1 MVLVDEPSLK
11 TWMHGD
17 ADYLFD
23 ATKAITL
30 QSRSD
35 IIRLTLLNRYSII
48 DICRWLLSECLK
60 G

>member
-1 MVLVDEPSLK
+1 
-11 TWMHGD
+11 MHGD

-48 DICRWLLSECLK
+48 DICRWLLSEE
-60 G
+60 GAVRRGAAMGD